1 MQLARRKR
9 AWPTFVLPLDR
20 GAMTVFEVIAEPAGT
35 ERDVAIHDWSVSVWE
50 AFATNRDAMVEFLR
64 PYGLV

>member
-1 MQLARRKR
+1 
-9 AWPTFVLPLDR
+9 
-20 GAMTVFEVIAEPAGT
+20 MTVFEVIAEPAGT